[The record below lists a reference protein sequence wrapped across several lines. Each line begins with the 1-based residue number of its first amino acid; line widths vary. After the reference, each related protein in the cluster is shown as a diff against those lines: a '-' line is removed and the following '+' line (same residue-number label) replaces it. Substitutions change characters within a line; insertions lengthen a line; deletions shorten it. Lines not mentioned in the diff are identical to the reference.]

1 MFFLSTYSLRGAL
14 GIVGAIALLAVVFS
28 PCIQVFSCLC
38 VWKVSAAVLGPLCG
52 SDVRKSMKAM
62 SDGIA
67 LMAMALFVTC
77 FCFVI
82 CVSLVAHAVRPF

>member
-1 MFFLSTYSLRGAL
+1 
-14 GIVGAIALLAVVFS
+14 
-28 PCIQVFSCLC
+28 
-38 VWKVSAAVLGPLCG
+38 
-52 SDVRKSMKAM
+52 MKAM